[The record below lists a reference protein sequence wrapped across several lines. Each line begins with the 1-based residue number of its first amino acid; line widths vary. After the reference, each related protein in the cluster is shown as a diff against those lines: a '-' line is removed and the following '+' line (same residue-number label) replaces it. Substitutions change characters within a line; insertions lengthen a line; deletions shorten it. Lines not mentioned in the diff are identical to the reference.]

1 MTHKE
6 ALSYAIS
13 AIEQLPRSKSGDE
26 AILILD
32 RISESCRYI
41 RWTQESVFEALN
53 QWKKEHGRNPIVSD
67 LSEPN
72 MPKKVTVK
80 RLFNMNPSSFL
91 NLYYPREKK
100 KKPLSKYEGLSKE
113 DHIAIFIAQYQK
125 HKPKSSKEYDLFR
138 DSDTPMWLTVA
149 RHCGITKWSE
159 LLALTGV
166 ERYGRVSDTSTSRS
180 YKVFVHNPSFD
191 KVVELLEE
199 RKDAY
204 QKNKR

>member
-1 MTHKE
+1 MTRKE
-6 ALSYAIS
+6 ALSYAIQ
-13 AIEQLPRSKSGDE
+13 AIEQLPRSEFGDE
-26 AILILD
+26 AIQILN

-41 RWTQESVFEALN
+41 RWTQESVFEALD
-53 QWKKEHGRNPIVSD
+53 QWKKEHGRNPTVSD
-67 LSEPN
+67 LAEPD
-72 MPKKVTVK
+72 MPKKGTVK
-80 RLFNMNPSSFL
+80 RLFDMNASEFL
-91 NLYYPREKK
+91 KLHYPKERK
-100 KKPLSKYEGLSKE
+100 KKPQSKYAAFSGE
-113 DHIAIFIAQYQK
+113 DYLALFIAQYQK

-159 LLALTGV
+159 LLVLTGV

-199 RKDAY
+199 RKEP
-204 QKNKR
+204 